1 MGSVHVEVGVSN
13 PSTPDVSEK
22 IRVLVD
28 TGATLSVLPA
38 SLLDRLGIPRV
49 GSKRFRGFGGEVR
62 RDIGNVTMQYDGE
75 AGAAGV
81 IFGDEDDS
89 PIMGGTAL
97 LTMGL
102 EVDPEAGRLKHV
114 EILML

>member
-1 MGSVHVEVGVSN
+1 MESVHVEVGVSN
-13 PSTPDVSEK
+13 PATPDDSEK

-28 TGATLSVLPA
+28 TGAMLSVLPA

-49 GSKRFRGFGGEVR
+49 GSKRFRGFGSEVK
-62 RDIGNVTMQYDGE
+62 RDIGSVTMHYDG
-75 AGAAGV
+75 AQGAAGV
-81 IFGDEDDS
+81 IFGGEDDP
-89 PIMGGTAL
+89 PIMGLTSL

>member
-1 MGSVHVEVGVSN
+1 MGSIHVEVGVSN
-13 PSTPDVSEK
+13 PATPEVSEE

-38 SLLDRLGIPRV
+38 SLLEGLGIRRLD
-49 GSKRFRGFGGEVR
+49 SQRFRSS
-62 RDIGNVTMQYDGE
+62 GNVVTRDVGTVTMYYDGSS
-75 AGAAGV
+75 GGITAA
-81 IFGDEDDS
+81 FGEEDDP
-89 PIMGGTAL
+89 PIMGVTAL